1 MFRKFIIIANCKC
14 STKRNQ
20 FIHRILCSLSDNSD
34 VKICKFDK
42 GKGVSVLNSN
52 DYISKLNS
60 IVNDKSKF
68 IEVKIGNSHPII
80 PKEKAINYY
89 IRTYLKEFG
98 EEIVKSLLSS
108 GTNPGKLYELV
119 KVHEN
124 GNSIR
129 PVVSMIN
136 SPEYKLAKFLDSLIK
151 PYMPEAKMIQS
162 TDEFLDKIKNFQCN
176 PNQMLVSFDVVS
188 LFTNVPLTETIEI
201 IAEKIFSKGNGDT
214 PPIRKDIFIKLM
226 HLATEGF
233 FTFNDK
239 LYKQIDGVAM
249 GSPLGPT
256 LANFF
261 LGNLENSVFEHSSPS
276 HPKISLC

>member
-1 MFRKFIIIANCKC
+1 MPTLNAQQNEIISSFIEPFA
-14 STKRNQ
+14 
-20 FIHRILCSLSDNSD
+20 LSDNSYI
-34 VKICKFDK
+34 KICRFDK
-42 GKGVSVLNSN
+42 GKGVAILNSN

-68 IEVKIGNSHPII
+68 KEVKIGNLHPII
-80 PKEKAINYY
+80 PKEKSIIYY
-89 IRTYLKEFG
+89 IRKYLKEFG
-98 EEIVKSLLSS
+98 EETVKCLLSS
-108 GTNPGKLYELV
+108 GTNPGKLYGFR
-119 KVHEN
+119 KVHKN
-124 GNSIR
+124 GNPIR

-136 SPEYKLAKFLDSLIK
+136 TPENKLVKFLDYLIT
-151 PYMPEAKMIQS
+151 PYMPDAKMIQS
-162 TDEFLDKIKNFQCN
+162 TDEFLDKIKNFQFN

-201 IAEKIFSKGNGDT
+201 TAKKIFFKDNGDT

-233 FTFNDK
+233 FTFNDNS
-239 LYKQIDGVAM
+239 YKQIDGVAM

-261 LGNLENSVFEHSSPS
+261 ISNKQGLENSFENSCFRVRLQET
-276 HPKISLC
+276 LCHNSF